1 MTSSNKVR
9 PGLLLSLVIVVAG
22 FMLSVNVFFPGFM
35 SADSFMQFDQ
45 SRSLRFT
52 DWHPPLMSWLWS
64 KLNYLATGPEGM
76 LYFQLALL
84 WSALAVWCWQYRAR
98 SLVWLIPLIGL
109 LPWVLNFAGVLWK
122 DIGMAFALLL
132 LTGIAA
138 GKVTGL
144 RLSAALL
151 LFFYAINLRH
161 NAIVAAVPVLLLVLA
176 RWRPAYSPARLLL
189 TAGMTLVLTLIIGNV
204 VNYRLIGAEHTKP
217 LNFIIVDDLSYLSLK
232 EKHSLIPGVT
242 IAQIQYCSQRTISET
257 RLLARDVCM
266 QGLGKPE
273 TTDLMRA
280 NLQPIWL
287 AAIGRHPISWLRFRT
302 AAFGFLLRS
311 PTDAPFYYW
320 HNGVVH
326 NKVGVVQQASI
337 ATPLVQNLV
346 EDTAVTLPFLF
357 KPYWWL
363 CAGTVLLLGSVLL
376 RTTTTLRTVQALLVS
391 ALLYTLAYLPVT
403 PMADF
408 RYIYWSV
415 LAVTLGGLLLI
426 IDWPGQVAST
436 RLRKTIVAIAAGLM
450 LTCFASLSHVAAVN
464 MDWIFL
470 ASLGPATPLDTP
482 HTLTD
487 LTATPDYFM
496 VTGKHPQ
503 LDYVLPDTG
512 IVPADIKYTT
522 FDFDCRDSK
531 VEPTLQLLWWGDH
544 QPDAQD
550 GQMTFVHGT
559 HGPIRVEMQD
569 IPGWKNNTRLTHL
582 RIKVYDFGSCT
593 QLVLRNLTF
602 YR

>member
-1 MTSSNKVR
+1 MTSFTKLR
-9 PGLLLSLVIVVAG
+9 PGLLLSLLIVLAG
-22 FMLSVNVFFPGFM
+22 FALSANVFFPGFM

-64 KLNYLATGPEGM
+64 KLNYLAAGPEGM

-84 WSALAVWCWQYRAR
+84 WSALAVWCWQYRTR
-98 SLVWLIPLIGL
+98 PFVWLIPLIGL

-138 GKVTGL
+138 GKVTGW
-144 RLSAALL
+144 RLGAALL

-176 RWRPAYSPARLLL
+176 RWRPAYGPARLLL
-189 TAGMTLVLTLIIGNV
+189 TTAAALVLTVVIGNV
-204 VNYRLIGAEHTKP
+204 INYRIIGAERTRP

-232 EKHSLIPGVT
+232 EKRSLIPGVSLG
-242 IAQIQYCSQRTISET
+242 QIQFCSQRTISET

-273 TTDLMRA
+273 TVDLMRA
-280 NLQPIWL
+280 NLQPAWL
-287 AAIGRHPISWLRFRT
+287 AAIGRHPVSWLRFRT

-311 PTDAPFYYW
+311 PEDAPFYYW
-320 HNGVVH
+320 HEGVVR
-326 NKVGVVQQASI
+326 NKVGVVQQAGV
-337 ATPLVQNLV
+337 ATPLVQDLV
-346 EDTAVTLPFLF
+346 ENTATALPFLF

-363 CAGTVLLLGSVLL
+363 SAGTVLLLGTALL
-376 RTTTTLRTVQALLVS
+376 RTTTTLRNVQALLVS

-415 LAVTLGGLLLI
+415 LATTLGALLLAV
-426 IDWPGQVAST
+426 DWPGRAPSS
-436 RLRKTIVAIAAGLM
+436 RRRKTVLAVAACVLVAG
-450 LTCFASLSHVAAVN
+450 FASLSRVAAVN
-464 MDWIFL
+464 MDWVFL
-470 ASLGPATPLDTP
+470 ASLGPSTPLGTP
-482 HTLTD
+482 RTLVD
-487 LTATPDYFM
+487 AAATAEHFTI
-496 VTGKHPQ
+496 TGKHPQ
-503 LDYVLPDTG
+503 LDYVLPPTG
-512 IVPADIKYTT
+512 VAPADIKYTM
-522 FDFDCRDSK
+522 FEFACRDSK
-531 VEPTLQLLWWGDH
+531 VEPTLQLLWWGDS
-544 QPDAQD
+544 QPEAQD

-559 HGPIRVEMQD
+559 HGSIRVAMQD
-569 IPGWKNNTRLTHL
+569 IPGWKNNARLTHL
-582 RIKVYDFGSCT
+582 RVKVHDFGSCT
-593 QLVLRNLTF
+593 QLVLRDLTF